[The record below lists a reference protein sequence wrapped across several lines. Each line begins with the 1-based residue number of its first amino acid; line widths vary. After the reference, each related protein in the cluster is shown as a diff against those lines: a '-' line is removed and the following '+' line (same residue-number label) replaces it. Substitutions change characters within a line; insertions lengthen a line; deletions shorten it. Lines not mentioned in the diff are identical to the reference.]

1 MATPGERFK
10 KWVDDFAVEVKDR
23 LRGWMTSWLSGGLL
37 ELIEGIEPEAIDTMS
52 DVMTRIKEDPNT
64 PDDIRAIIDKVITPG
79 KPIPLLVMIPLAIIV
94 LAPMLF
100 SLSQPLGKLAMYPQD
115 RKLHSFRLDP
125 AAVITAWRRDPE
137 KYADLFD
144 DLKDLGWNDDR
155 IEVLKFVTLFMPS
168 PQDLV
173 TWQAKEVFEPE
184 MIERYGLDDEFG
196 QLDLSLFEKL
206 GVTEEQAKNYWR
218 AHWEHAS
225 YMQIREMLHRGV
237 LSLAKEMPAPPT
249 TKAGWEARDA
259 EGAKAMYDWYRLVEI
274 PPFWRDKLTEM
285 AFEIPTRVD
294 VRRWW
299 DMRTISEER
308 LRSIYH
314 AQGYHGED
322 LEDYLVWTKVYV
334 AFPDL
339 LARWTNGY
347 ITEDEVKSELTTLG
361 MPADRVDELMETKIK
376 AVKGEKTAAERALT
390 KTDII
395 KGVKTG
401 VITRGEGEEFLM
413 DLNYDE
419 DEATFILD
427 INIPAD
433 ETEPVV
439 KQRELTK
446 TDIING
452 LKTEII
458 TEAEARTRLIELR
471 YSPGDADFLLKIY
484 RAVISPPTET
494 RDKEASKA
502 DILLAVKK
510 GLITPEDGYLMLL
523 DLGFTPEAAQ
533 FILAVRAETSPFS
546 PVSYSE
552 FKDLTHKY
560 RIASGMEA
568 KEMPE
573 ELKKAADEVVR
584 LTKDVEAL
592 KLSIEEEEKGLIKE
606 EVLPA
611 AATARRD
618 ELRVTLHRAEAEL
631 ERVKSEYEKRIAEWR
646 HGK

>member
-1 MATPGERFK
+1 MAGLQQRFG
-10 KWVDDFAVEVKDR
+10 DFVEARIKDYRDR
-23 LRGWMTSWLSGGLL
+23 LRGWMASWVNRGIL
-37 ELIEGIEPEAIDTMS
+37 ELMEAISPETLDTMK
-52 DVMTRIKEDPNT
+52 DILTRVKDDPDT
-64 PDDIRAIIDKVITPG
+64 PDDVRAAITKAMTPG
-79 KPIPLLVMIPLAIIV
+79 SPLPLFVLIPLGIII

-115 RKLHSFRLDP
+115 KKLHSFRLDP
-125 AAVITAWRRDPE
+125 AVVITAWRRDPE
-137 KYADLFD
+137 KYVELFD
-144 DLKDLGWNDDR
+144 DLKDQGWSDER
-155 IEVLKFVTLFMPS
+155 IEALKFVTLFMPS

-173 TWQAKEVFEPE
+173 NWQAKEVFEPE

-196 QLDLSLFEKL
+196 LLDLSLFEKL
-206 GVTEEQAKNYWR
+206 GVTEEQARNYWR

-299 DMRTISEER
+299 DMRTIDEER

-314 AQGYHGED
+314 AQGYHGKD
-322 LEDYLVWTKVYV
+322 LDDYVVWTKVYV

-339 LARWTNGY
+339 LARWKNGY
-347 ITEDEVKSELTTLG
+347 ITEDDVKAELTKLG
-361 MPADRVDELMETKIK
+361 MPADRVDELMETKIA

-401 VITRGEGEEFLM
+401 TITRDEGAEFLM

-419 DEATFILD
+419 DEATFLLD
-427 INIPAD
+427 INIPED

-458 TEAEARTRLIELR
+458 TETEARALLIELR

-484 RAVISPPTET
+484 RALISPPTET

-584 LTKDVEAL
+584 LTRELEAL
-592 KLSIEEEEKGLIKE
+592 KLSIKEEERGLIKE

-611 AATARRD
+611 EATARRD

-631 ERVKSEYEKRIAEWR
+631 ERVKSEYAKLLAEWR

>member
-10 KWVDDFAVEVKDR
+10 QWVDSFAVEVKGR
-23 LRGWMTSWLSGGLL
+23 LHNWMADWAAKGVKNLFDDLEPGLRDQVRGTWNIFR
-37 ELIEGIEPEAIDTMS
+37 ELEGIPEELKAAGDKALEEKSFMQFVYLALMVVGLCLMPFMS
-52 DVMTRIKEDPNT
+52 SVSAYGQN
-64 PDDIRAIIDKVITPG
+64 
-79 KPIPLLVMIPLAIIV
+79 
-94 LAPMLF
+94 MLY
-100 SLSQPLGKLAMYPQD
+100 SVQ
-115 RKLHSFRLDP
+115 RKLEIYRLDP
-125 AAVITAWRRDPE
+125 ATLISIWLRDKDKYE
-137 KYADLFD
+137 KFWE
-144 DLKDLGWNDDR
+144 DLKDQGYSEDR
-155 IEVLKFVTLFMPS
+155 VDIFKELAKAIPPLSDMVRFADFSAFDPEVLARWPEYATCPDWLKEPFALVGIKDEWADKYWFSHFVQPGRYELGEMHRRGLIGDDDVKLAYKTMGYS
-168 PQDLV
+168 DYWQDLLLELV
-173 TWQAKEVFEPE
+173 
-184 MIERYGLDDEFG
+184 
-196 QLDLSLFEKL
+196 
-206 GVTEEQAKNYWR
+206 
-218 AHWEHAS
+218 
-225 YMQIREMLHRGV
+225 
-237 LSLAKEMPAPPT
+237 
-249 TKAGWEARDA
+249 KA
-259 EGAKAMYDWYRLVEI
+259 V
-274 PPFWRDKLTEM
+274 
-285 AFEIPTRVD
+285 PTRVD

-299 DMRTISEER
+299 DMRTIDEAR
-308 LRSIYH
+308 LREVYH
-314 AQGYHGED
+314 AQGYYGKD
-322 LEDYLVWTKVYV
+322 LDDYVLWTKVYV

-339 LARWTNGY
+339 LARWKNGY

-361 MPADRVDELMETKIK
+361 MPADRVDELMETNVK
-376 AVKGEKTAAERALT
+376 AVKSEKTTAERELT

-401 VITRGEGEEFLM
+401 VITREEAVEFLM

-419 DEATFILD
+419 DGAVFLLD
-427 INIPAD
+427 VNIPAD

-452 LKTEII
+452 LKTKII
-458 TEAEARTRLIELR
+458 TEDEARTRLLELR

-484 RAVISPPTET
+484 RAVISPPTEP

-533 FILAVRAETSPFS
+533 FILAVRAESSPFS

-584 LTKDVEAL
+584 LTNDVAAL
-592 KLSIEEEEKGLIKE
+592 KQSIEEEERGLIK
-606 EVLPA
+606 VDILPA
-611 AATARRD
+611 EATARRD

-631 ERVKSEYEKRIAEWR
+631 ERVKSEYDRRIAEWR